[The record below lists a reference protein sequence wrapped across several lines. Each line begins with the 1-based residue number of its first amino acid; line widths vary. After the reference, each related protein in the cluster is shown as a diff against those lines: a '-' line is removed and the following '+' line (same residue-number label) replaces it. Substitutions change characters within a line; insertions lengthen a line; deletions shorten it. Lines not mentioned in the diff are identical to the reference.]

1 MITVQHIVGY
11 AWTLNLDKADVTV
24 VRRLADAYVIPSDD
38 MLVACINKGIEVIS
52 KQVQETDRQK
62 KERPMCDKDRSGG

>member
-1 MITVQHIVGY
+1 MITVQHMVGY

-52 KQVQETDRQK
+52 KQVQEIDRLK
-62 KERPMCDKDRSGG
+62 KERHTHGQEEAGG